1 MTEYIILGAI
11 AISNLSI
18 IAWLIRLSRQQEKQF
33 DILLNALCTQLK
45 MQSYMEEVAACNLW
59 KIRQEIYNWQQ
70 QWAARDEF
78 EAAQQA
84 KNMIQNIE
92 RLIEIHFKRVEENEN
107 A

>member
-1 MTEYIILGAI
+1 MTEYIILGTI

-45 MQSYMEEVAACNLW
+45 MQSYMEEVAASNLW

-107 A
+107 D

>member
-1 MTEYIILGAI
+1 
-11 AISNLSI
+11 
-18 IAWLIRLSRQQEKQF
+18 
-33 DILLNALCTQLK
+33 
-45 MQSYMEEVAACNLW
+45 MEEVAASNLW

-107 A
+107 D

>member
-1 MTEYIILGAI
+1 
-11 AISNLSI
+11 
-18 IAWLIRLSRQQEKQF
+18 
-33 DILLNALCTQLK
+33 
-45 MQSYMEEVAACNLW
+45 MEEVAASNLW

-84 KNMIQNIE
+84 KNMMQNIE

-107 A
+107 D